1 KRDLKRL
8 NSVGEKVIR
17 KMARTY
23 LSPAKKRIEDDPSLP
38 YAVICDLDGT
48 LAILGDRDPYDA
60 SRCYED
66 GLNRA
71 VAIAVKAIAKEYNAA
86 IFFLSGRSDK
96 WLSETSEW
104 LIDKANFLCKAE
116 KEEYLYMRKDG
127 DF

>member
-71 VAIAVKAIAKEYNAA
+71 VAIAVKAISREYNAD
-86 IFFLSGRSDK
+86 IFLFSGRSDK
-96 WLSETSEW
+96 WLNETSLW
-104 LIDKANFLCKAE
+104 LFDKGGFFFSA
-116 KEEYLYMRKDG
+116 
-127 DF
+127 